1 MYLKYLWYVIKH
13 KWFVIVECFKVG
25 LYWRGLIHDLSKFLP
40 SEFIP
45 YAIYFYGNGKNDK
58 EFDKSWLLHQKRN
71 PHHWQ
76 YWLLYED
83 EGQLKTLNMPIKYR
97 KEMLCDWIGAGKAI
111 TGKDNTKKW
120 YELNK
125 NNMLLNRDT
134 RNWIEER
141 IKETDAELLGRL
153 LYYTGD

>member
-1 MYLKYLWYVIKH
+1 MEVFMYLKYLWYVIKH
-13 KWFVIVECFKVG
+13 KWFVMIECFKVG
-25 LYWRGLIHDLSKFLP
+25 IYWRGLTHDLSKLLP
-40 SEFIP
+40 SEFFP
-45 YAIYFYGNGKNDK
+45 YANYFYGNGKNDK
-58 EFDKSWLLHQKRN
+58 EFNKAWLLHQKRN

-83 EGQLKTLNMPIKYR
+83 EGRLTTLDIPIKYR
-97 KEMLCDWIGAGKAI
+97 KEMIADWIGAGRAI

-125 NNMLLNRDT
+125 NNMLLNRET

-141 IKETDAELLGRL
+141 I
-153 LYYTGD
+153 

>member
-1 MYLKYLWYVIKH
+1 MILKYLWYVIKH
-13 KWFVIVECFKVG
+13 KWFVMIECFKVG
-25 LYWRGLIHDLSKFLP
+25 IYWRGLTHDLSKLLP
-40 SEFIP
+40 SEFFP
-45 YAIYFYGNGKNDK
+45 YANYFYGNGKNDK
-58 EFDKSWLLHQKRN
+58 EFNKAWLLHQKRN

-83 EGQLKTLNMPIKYR
+83 EGRLTTLDIPIKYR
-97 KEMLCDWIGAGKAI
+97 KEMIADWIGAGRAI

-125 NNMLLNRDT
+125 NNMLLNRET

-141 IKETDAELLGRL
+141 I
-153 LYYTGD
+153 